1 MFREIEKLFLP
12 ELAIWPELELEK
24 LVSKLS
30 LVADIVA
37 QVEIVGHCDNLQL

>member
-1 MFREIEKLFLP
+1 MFRESNPFLP
-12 ELAIWPELELEK
+12 ELAIRPELKLEK

-30 LVADIVA
+30 LVANIVA

>member
-1 MFREIEKLFLP
+1 MFRESNPFLP
-12 ELAIWPELELEK
+12 ELAIRPELKLEK

-37 QVEIVGHCDNLQL
+37 QVEIVGHSDSLQL